1 MTDPPTADRATS
13 LASTPADLVR
23 ASEELARR
31 SRALRRVVEVVGPP
45 DLGWRARPRR
55 THFAELAR
63 AICYQQLAGNAARAI
78 HGRFEALFGGTPTA
92 PAVLATHDDVL
103 RGAGLSA
110 AKTAAVRDLAT
121 KVDDGTVSL
130 ARIGARPDDTVVA
143 SLTQVRGIGRWT
155 AEMFLI
161 FQLRRIDVW
170 PVDDLG
176 VRNGYARIHGLATT
190 LPARALE
197 PAGDEFRPYRSVVA
211 WYCWRAADP
220 SSAV

>member
-1 MTDPPTADRATS
+1 VTDPAMTDRVAPRV
-13 LASTPADLVR
+13 ASPDGLVR

-31 SRALRRVVEVVGPP
+31 SAAMRRAVRLLGPP
-45 DLGWRARPRR
+45 DFGWRRRPRR

-78 HGRFEALFGGTPTA
+78 HGRFEALCGGAPTA
-92 PAVLATHDDVL
+92 AAVLATPDDAL

-110 AKTAAVRDLAT
+110 AKTAAVRDLAA
-121 KVDDGTVSL
+121 KVDAGTVSL
-130 ARIGARPDDTVVA
+130 ARIGARPDDVVVA
-143 SLTQVRGIGRWT
+143 ELTQVRGIGRWT

-161 FQLRRIDVW
+161 SQLRRIDVW

-176 VRNGYARIHGLATT
+176 VRNGYARIHGLAVA

-197 PAGDEFRPYRSVVA
+197 PAGDEFRPYRSVAA

-220 SSAV
+220 SSVV